1 MTLDT
6 PYRRTPRRK
15 AAPQPPPAAETAPLL
30 TLRRDIYRVTDPK
43 APPSPPANVCCI
55 VCVRP
60 AFPPLVTCEV
70 VKKGSDL
77 LYSYQAHEKCWK
89 GISDR
94 EKRVFD
100 QALRDLLAKGAT

>member
-1 MTLDT
+1 MTLT
-6 PYRRTPRRK
+6 PPPRRSRAK
-15 AAPQPPPAAETAPLL
+15 SAPLPPPPSEMGGPL
-30 TLRRDIYRVTDPK
+30 TLRRDVYHCYD
-43 APPSPPANVCCI
+43 PANKVPPVNYLCI

-60 AFPPLVTCEV
+60 LIAPLITCEV
-70 VKKGSDL
+70 AKKGTDL
-77 LYSYQAHEKCWK
+77 LYSYQAHQKCWV